1 MKKFTICLLCLLMI
15 FSCTT
20 IPAVA
25 ANSDIVPFYNNVID
39 TTTLFTISNSGVAE
53 VVISYD
59 GIQGVTTGATITT
72 KIQKRTL
79 GLIWTKID
87 IGTTNNEWV
96 DTATGVTYSTSHSVA
111 LPNTGTY
118 RVVVTYEISGTGG
131 ATDEIEDI
139 RTAEY

>member
-25 ANSDIVPFYNNVID
+25 ANEVISPYYNNVASVN
-39 TTTLFTISNSGVAE
+39 TVFSISDSGTATVKLQ
-53 VVISYD
+53 YR
-59 GIQGVTTGATITT
+59 GIVGTTTGATITT
-72 KIQKRTL
+72 KIQKKTL
-79 GLIWTKID
+79 GLIWTKVD

-96 DTATGVTYSTSHSVA
+96 DTATGVTYSTTHSVT
-111 LPNTGTY
+111 LPDTGTY
-118 RVVVTYEISGTGG
+118 RVVVNYEINGTGG